1 MGVSLWMYVTFIWIS
16 MTLLGGFMDM
26 AYSTTEENQSAMN
39 TIIQLKVF
47 KFWEFELFGNQI
59 AVPWPNLSF
68 FQSMVTLMLRD
79 YEFFKGDL
87 NIIRWLFLTVTAG
100 MSFILVTRIMPVILE
115 VIATLRRLSPI

>member
-39 TIIQLKVF
+39 TIIQMKVF
-47 KFWEFELFGNQI
+47 KFWEFEPFGNQI

-68 FQSMVTLMLRD
+68 FTSMVTLMLWD